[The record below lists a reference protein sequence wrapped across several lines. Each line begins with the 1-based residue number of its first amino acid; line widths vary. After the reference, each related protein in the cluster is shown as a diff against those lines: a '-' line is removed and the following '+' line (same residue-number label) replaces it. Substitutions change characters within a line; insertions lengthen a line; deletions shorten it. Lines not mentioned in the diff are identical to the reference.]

1 MRLRVRKT
9 ALNQLIKRRFAF
21 AGGLAGGHL
30 TDKSA
35 AKSRVIRVT
44 VLLK

>member
-21 AGGLAGGHL
+21 VGGGAGGHL